1 MTWQKEKLRFKKQGD
16 ALSRRPS
23 LILFALGVTARSHDP
38 NGNTSAFRNSVLRR
52 RGGAGRE
59 NGARPS
65 RGSAWYSV
73 PDCLSR
79 VCFGLRRSSSHT
91 LLGLIVD
98 AEADLW
104 DITSFHTP
112 SECVEATE
120 SYRSAGMSDR
130 LVAFA
135 SDSGGNVFCFAER
148 DLLDARPD
156 DASVWFFDHDVNEE
170 KQLSESFDAWLASY
184 FSLP

>member
-1 MTWQKEKLRFKKQGD
+1 M
-16 ALSRRPS
+16 
-23 LILFALGVTARSHDP
+23 
-38 NGNTSAFRNSVLRR
+38 
-52 RGGAGRE
+52 
-59 NGARPS
+59 
-65 RGSAWYSV
+65 
-73 PDCLSR
+73 
-79 VCFGLRRSSSHT
+79 
-91 LLGLIVD
+91 D